1 MIGLFPV
8 FLRVIIVSADA
19 VQPNKSGSVI
29 VFVSRAYAGTIT
41 SPLKP
46 IFNVS
51 LQEPAVYGIDNNLE
65 KIPSALAAY
74 LTVIDAVLPASIIKG
89 NTVGLII
96 EKGELTLQLVI
107 DKELVPL
114 FIIVITVS

>member
-1 MIGLFPV
+1 M
-8 FLRVIIVSADA
+8 
-19 VQPNKSGSVI
+19 
-29 VFVSRAYAGTIT
+29 
-41 SPLKP
+41 
-46 IFNVS
+46 S